1 MNHHTIIHAA
11 CIIAVVTLTGL
22 LTHSLTAH
30 RATINAHRDY
40 VRQVEIDIADM
51 KKKIEADAIKSNERL
66 STLERIGVEIHVT
79 DHTGIWLVSGGKAE

>member
-1 MNHHTIIHAA
+1 MNTHTFIHAA
-11 CIIAVVTLTGL
+11 CIIATVTLTGL

-40 VRQVEIDIADM
+40 VRQVEIDLADM
-51 KKKIEADAIKSNERL
+51 KHRL